1 MNIWPVRGQT
11 FSTALEYW
19 LSSATLVGI
28 DLEQLTRDRH
38 TYQSQCQGIT
48 SPQVLIVTDSPATLI
63 AALITVWEAQGSLF
77 VGNPHWQSQE
87 WQQVFHLIQVDLLW
101 GDLPVSA
108 PSLAVL
114 TPAIAHRLSSYL
126 YLPTGGSSGNIK
138 FAAHTWETLT
148 ASIQGMQTYFQEQ
161 KIHSFDC
168 LPLGHVSGLM
178 PLLRS
183 WLTGG
188 NFTFWPYQPLKH
200 QPPSQDYSQY
210 FLSLV
215 PTQLQFLLDHF
226 PQWLQQFKVILLGGG
241 PAWPSLLEQARQVS
255 LNLAPTYGMTET
267 ASQVATLKPQDFQGD
282 RRGGGQILPQA
293 SVQIVNNQGQALA
306 NNEVGLIQIQ
316 SKSLFWGYYPQIQ
329 PRDVFC
335 PGDLG
340 LIDAQ
345 GYLQVVGRHSQ
356 LIITGGEKVLPAEVE
371 GVIFN
376 SGMVQDVVVL
386 GLGDRRWGEMVVAMY
401 VPSPDFQLTALQ
413 DYLKPHLAAYK
424 CPKYWQPMDKIPRS
438 PSGKVNY
445 AQLKTALPQEF
456 NDV

>member
-77 VGNPHWQSQE
+77 LGNPHWQSQE

-108 PSLAVL
+108 PSLAVFS
-114 TPAIAHRLSSYL
+114 PAIANRLSSYL
-126 YLPTGGSSGNIK
+126 YLSTGGSSGNIK
-138 FAAHTWETLT
+138 FAAHTLETLT

-200 QPPSQDYSQY
+200 QPPSQ
-210 FLSLV
+210 
-215 PTQLQFLLDHF
+215 
-226 PQWLQQFKVILLGGG
+226 
-241 PAWPSLLEQARQVS
+241 
-255 LNLAPTYGMTET
+255 
-267 ASQVATLKPQDFQGD
+267 
-282 RRGGGQILPQA
+282 
-293 SVQIVNNQGQALA
+293 
-306 NNEVGLIQIQ
+306 
-316 SKSLFWGYYPQIQ
+316 
-329 PRDVFC
+329 
-335 PGDLG
+335 
-340 LIDAQ
+340 
-345 GYLQVVGRHSQ
+345 
-356 LIITGGEKVLPAEVE
+356 
-371 GVIFN
+371 
-376 SGMVQDVVVL
+376 
-386 GLGDRRWGEMVVAMY
+386 
-401 VPSPDFQLTALQ
+401 
-413 DYLKPHLAAYK
+413 
-424 CPKYWQPMDKIPRS
+424 
-438 PSGKVNY
+438 
-445 AQLKTALPQEF
+445 
-456 NDV
+456 